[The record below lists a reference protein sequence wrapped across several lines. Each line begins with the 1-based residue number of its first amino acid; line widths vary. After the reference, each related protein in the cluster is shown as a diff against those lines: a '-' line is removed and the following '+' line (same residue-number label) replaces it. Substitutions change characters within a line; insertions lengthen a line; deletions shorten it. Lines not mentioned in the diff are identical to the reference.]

1 MEISGSG
8 DASRG
13 LSLNP
18 SQEKAV
24 GENGCQLILA
34 GPGSGK
40 TKVIT
45 GKILHLVNSGVK
57 PEHILALTFTD
68 KAAGEMSDRLE
79 KDVDTSQL
87 TIGTFHSFCLDVL
100 QDNILESGISFSS
113 GIISR
118 TSQLVW
124 GLKNIDRFGFE
135 YVELGNNGKEIIE
148 GMIEGISAFR
158 DELITPDML
167 EEYLRGK
174 DKLQLEDKERDFV
187 GKLKDM
193 LKVYRA
199 YEQYKRAEAL
209 IDFDDMI
216 YLTSQLFERKQ
227 LVLDM
232 YRKRFKHILVDEFQ
246 DTNFAQ
252 LHLVKQLAGENVCVV
267 GDDDQS
273 IYRFRGAYLTNFSDF
288 KGHFKVETP
297 VTLDVNYRNSKN
309 ILGLALQLMENAPNR
324 ERKDLVTGNPEGD
337 KVILARCENEQAEAA
352 YVLKE
357 INRLIGSKFFSRAEQ
372 KEREYRYGDFAI
384 LCRRKAEGTK
394 YYHLLRKNLIPCEF
408 VGEFDFF
415 GSPAIRELTAYLR
428 ATENP
433 LQAGTSLFKI
443 MKDSGITEV
452 NVRRINHYAKRLAYK
467 DTASDHVY
475 ESMADVDNIVPGQRE
490 EIKEIVATL
499 DRMILK
505 RDNAS
510 VSELVYEIMM
520 NESGIYR
527 KNLNAGPEGRTSIR
541 LLNKFYEMCQEYESI
556 AHHATLTSFLEYID
570 MLRNFRIESDDSTD
584 GDSVKI
590 MTVHQSKGK
599 EFPVVFIADMA
610 TNKFPLRYQSKDFYV
625 PNDLSRGIKTDD
637 DEKALY
643 QQEERRLCYVAMT
656 RAEQKLYFTLAE
668 KYGDNKNKTKP
679 SMFLV
684 EMSFEKN
691 PLIEVVN
698 VKADSKSTQERAETE
713 AERRMNDL
721 KDQAIRA
728 VCSMQLK
735 TAMNRLTLLEKLRV
749 LSETGSLDAY
759 DPAWYAPDGGE
770 DTEILQMLTS
780 KPVPLIDSSHT
791 FSASA
796 LDTYDNCPM
805 KYKLQYVLKVPTA
818 GKTFFNLGSAVHSV
832 VEQLSKMHMKGERYT
847 KEIAVKLLDTF
858 WSSDA
863 YTSRTKEQEDRRLAE
878 MMLDTFLEWQRANLN
893 SIVGVEM
900 PFQIEINGRVVKG
913 FIDRLERT
921 KEGEYCVIDFKT
933 GSKSK
938 NGNTIKEDI
947 QMNVYALAVLKKYGK
962 LPVRASLYYIKSNE
976 TVDYMPDNTCID
988 VQRERLEEMIRAVL
1002 DEKFEPTLS
1011 YNGCRFCDY
1020 EGICEAKESDI

>member
-1 MEISGSG
+1 MDTSGSG

-13 LSLNP
+13 PSLNP
-18 SQEKAV
+18 AQTRAIE
-24 GENGCQLILA
+24 ENGRQLILA

-45 GKILHLVNSGVK
+45 RKILHLVSNGVK

-68 KAAGEMSDRLE
+68 KAAGEMSDRLD

-100 QDNILESGISFSS
+100 NDNILDSGISFSS

-135 YVELGNNGKEIIE
+135 HVELGNNGKEIIE
-148 GMIEGISAFR
+148 AMIDGISAFR

-167 EEYLRGK
+167 EAYLREK
-174 DKLQLEDKERDFV
+174 DKAQLEEDERDFTD
-187 GKLKDM
+187 KLKDM

-199 YEQYKRAEAL
+199 YEQYKRNETL

-216 YLTSQLFERKQ
+216 YLASQLFEHKP
-227 LVLDM
+227 LVLDV
-232 YRKRFKHILVDEFQ
+232 YRKRYTHILVDEFQ

-288 KGHFKVETP
+288 KDHFKVGEP
-297 VTLDVNYRNSKN
+297 VTLGVNYRNSKN
-309 ILGLALQLMENAPNR
+309 ILMLARELMENAPNR
-324 ERKDLVTGNPEGD
+324 ERKDLVTGNADGD
-337 KVILARCENEQAEAA
+337 KVIVARCENEQAEAA

-357 INRLIGSKFFSRAEQ
+357 IQRLIGSKFFSRTEQ

-408 VGEFDFF
+408 VGEFNFF

-452 NVRRINHYAKRLAYK
+452 NVRRINHCAKRLAYS
-467 DTASDHVY
+467 DNASDHVY
-475 ESMADVDNIVPGQRE
+475 ECMTEVDDIIPAQRD
-490 EIKEIVATL
+490 EIREIIHTI
-499 DRMILK
+499 DRMIQK

-510 VSELVYEIMM
+510 VSELVYDIMM

-527 KNLNAGPEGRTSIR
+527 KNLNAGPEGRANIR
-541 LLNKFYEMCQEYESI
+541 LLNKFYELCAEYESI
-556 AHHATLTSFLEYID
+556 SHHATLTSFLEYID
-570 MLRNFRIESDDSTD
+570 MLRNFRIESDDSVD

-679 SMFLV
+679 SKFLD
-684 EMSFEKN
+684 EMAFESN
-691 PLIEVVN
+691 PLIEIVN
-698 VKADSKSTQERAETE
+698 VKADSKGTQGHADTE

-721 KDQAIRA
+721 KDQAVRA
-728 VCSMQLK
+728 VYGMQLK
-735 TAMNRLTLLEKLRV
+735 TAMNKLTLLEKLRV

-770 DTEILQMLTS
+770 DTEMLQMLS
-780 KPVPLIDSSHT
+780 GKPVPLIDSSHT

-796 LDTYDNCPM
+796 LDTYDGCPM

-832 VEQLSKMHMKGERYT
+832 VEHLSKMHMKGERYT
-847 KEIAVKLLDTF
+847 KEIAVKLLDTY
-858 WSSDA
+858 WSSDT

-878 MMLDTFLEWQRANLN
+878 AMIDTFLAWQSSNFN

-900 PFQIEINGRVVKG
+900 PFKIEINGRIVKG

-921 KEGEYCVIDFKT
+921 KDGEYCVIDFKT
-933 GSKSK
+933 GSQRRTATRSK
-938 NGNTIKEDI
+938 RTF
-947 QMNVYALAVLKKYGK
+947 
-962 LPVRASLYYIKSNE
+962 R
-976 TVDYMPDNTCID
+976 
-988 VQRERLEEMIRAVL
+988 
-1002 DEKFEPTLS
+1002 
-1011 YNGCRFCDY
+1011 
-1020 EGICEAKESDI
+1020 